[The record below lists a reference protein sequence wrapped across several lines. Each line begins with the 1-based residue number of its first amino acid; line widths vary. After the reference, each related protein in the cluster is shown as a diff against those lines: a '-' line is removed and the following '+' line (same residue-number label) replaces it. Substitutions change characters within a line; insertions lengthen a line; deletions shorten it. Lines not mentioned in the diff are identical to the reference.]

1 MEKTNEELVKEAL
14 ELCNPTFQSEGGN
27 VEFVCIDENNNVH
40 IKLTGACGSCPASTM
55 EIKMEVEECIKDA
68 CPAINEVIND
78 SKVDYMSMGYY
89 PWDYYGY
96 IPPVEKESEAE

>member
-1 MEKTNEELVKEAL
+1 
-14 ELCNPTFQSEGGN
+14 
-27 VEFVCIDENNNVH
+27 
-40 IKLTGACGSCPASTM
+40 M
-55 EIKMEVEECIKDA
+55 EIKTEVEECIKDA

-96 IPPVEKESEAE
+96 MPPVEKENEAE